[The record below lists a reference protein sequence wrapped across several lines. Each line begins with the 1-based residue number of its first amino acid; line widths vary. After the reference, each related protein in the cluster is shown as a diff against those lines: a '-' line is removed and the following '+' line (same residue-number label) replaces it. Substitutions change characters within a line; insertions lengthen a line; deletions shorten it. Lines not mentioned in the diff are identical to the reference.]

1 MLSTHP
7 EWDAPDLDPPTDPPT
22 SARTAGDWKLW
33 LLVPTVALLAFV
45 VTVVLSG
52 AVLR

>member
-1 MLSTHP
+1 VTFSTHP
-7 EWDAPDLDPPTDPPT
+7 EWDAPDLDPPATTATD
-22 SARTAGDWKLW
+22 SGWKVW

-52 AVLR
+52 AILR